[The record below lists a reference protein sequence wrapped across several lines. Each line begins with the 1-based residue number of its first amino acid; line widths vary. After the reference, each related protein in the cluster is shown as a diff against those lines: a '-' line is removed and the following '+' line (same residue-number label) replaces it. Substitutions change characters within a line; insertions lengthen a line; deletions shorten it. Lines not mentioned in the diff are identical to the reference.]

1 MKSASIWST
10 AQAIPTV
17 IDDGPTAI
25 APRVHRIPTITRRQE
40 RHDLAIATIRGA
52 LEALDLHPEQ
62 RDRIMADIEAT
73 AAEVGP

>member
-1 MKSASIWST
+1 MRSRSLWST

-17 IDDGPTAI
+17 YDDGPTAI
-25 APRVHRIPTITRRQE
+25 APRVHRIPTITRRHE

>member
-1 MKSASIWST
+1 MRSRSLWST

-17 IDDGPTAI
+17 YDDGPTAI
-25 APRVHRIPTITRRQE
+25 APRVHHIPTITRRQE

-52 LEALDLHPEQ
+52 LEVLDLHPEQ